1 MEDNIRTNYIGYA
14 LGIAIVGVM
23 AYLGIKG
30 TNEAIDY
37 QNSRLSN
44 MTNGEKMTQLTDE
57 HFELHTK
64 NKAEQFERQK
74 NKVLRR

>member
-1 MEDNIRTNYIGYA
+1 LTWTKNNTELQKAVGKLGYNMEDSILKLITIGYA

-37 QNSRLSN
+37 QNSRLRQHDKWRKN
-44 MTNGEKMTQLTDE
+44 DTTN
-57 HFELHTK
+57 
-64 NKAEQFERQK
+64 
-74 NKVLRR
+74 

>member
-1 MEDNIRTNYIGYA
+1 MEDSILKLITIGYA

-37 QNSRLSN
+37 QNRLRQHD
-44 MTNGEKMTQLTDE
+44 KWR
-57 HFELHTK
+57 K
-64 NKAEQFERQK
+64 N
-74 NKVLRR
+74 ND